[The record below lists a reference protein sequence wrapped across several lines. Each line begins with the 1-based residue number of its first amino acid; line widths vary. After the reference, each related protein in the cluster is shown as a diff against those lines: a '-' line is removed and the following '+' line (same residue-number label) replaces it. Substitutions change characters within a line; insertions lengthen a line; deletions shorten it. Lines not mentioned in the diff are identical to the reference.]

1 MTFLPGD
8 YAIGGITAGLAILGL
23 FRGFSGILAFL
34 VASVASAAVGVFGW
48 GLAAT
53 YLPNPWARGVAIL
66 VAGLLTFCLVRV
78 VVKKSV
84 NGCLAQPSDA
94 FFGLAV
100 GVATGVLLLVAWAYT
115 GYYTEYSTLAT
126 EVIAPY
132 VR

>member
-8 YAIGGITAGLAILGL
+8 FVVGGITAVLVILGL

-34 VASVASAAVGVFGW
+34 VATVAAAATAVFGW
-48 GLAAT
+48 GYAGTFLAN
-53 YLPNPWARGVAIL
+53 LWARGVALL
-66 VAGLLTFCLVRV
+66 VAALVVFCLVRV

-94 FFGLAV
+94 FFGMIV
-100 GVATGVLLLVAWAYT
+100 GLLTGGLLLVAWTFT
-115 GYYTEYSTLAT
+115 GFYTEYSNLAT